1 MILPPKPFGSSG
13 RNLGYSLRLDRTHR
27 DSWLSVDS
35 CCDQA
40 KSYVIPNDV
49 AEGRSGRRTQ
59 ELRQNGVCWSVT
71 AVSSEALSAGSR
83 WPFSRVLES
92 RNSILST

>member
-40 KSYVIPNDV
+40 KSNPNANRPVWPDRIRNGDVTSVKFVIPVEHPSTCGGGSNHNT
-49 AEGRSGRRTQ
+49 EG
-59 ELRQNGVCWSVT
+59 
-71 AVSSEALSAGSR
+71 
-83 WPFSRVLES
+83 ES
-92 RNSILST
+92 R

>member
-40 KSYVIPNDV
+40 SSYVIPKVRLNEKVDP
-49 AEGRSGRRTQ
+49 GFKI
-59 ELRQNGVCWSVT
+59 LRQNGVSWSV
-71 AVSSEALSAGSR
+71 AVVSS
-83 WPFSRVLES
+83 
-92 RNSILST
+92 